1 MIRGSSEN
9 SSFIASLSLDTSS
22 KLSWHLQIFVI
33 KGNIFGNLN
42 LIKLNHVNLI
52 CEGKNQDST
61 VCIGQGQFCH
71 GRELLVLKV
80 DLNDVNS
87 SPKVKCWSYNVL
99 HWPGSCWEGPGKIGR
114 LCPRCWDWWLCCS
127 GEECDDLPSSRYPGL
142 WISQDSF
149 PSPSIWNEI
158 QKMYKRVG
166 LELLKIVT
174 KSGEIIK
181 RSTLHTLQVRM
192 FCLCSFHLNIIEV
205 LPTPA
210 GPRNT
215 TLERV

>member
-9 SSFIASLSLDTSS
+9 SSFIASLSLETSS
-22 KLSWHLQIFVI
+22 KLAWHLQIFFK
-33 KGNIFGNLN
+33 KGNIFWNFD

-99 HWPGSCWEGPGKIGR
+99 HWPGSCWEGKVRNPLNNNKI
-114 LCPRCWDWWLCCS
+114 LWLIIIIGIFIIILS
-127 GEECDDLPSSRYPGL
+127 LIL
-142 WISQDSF
+142 W
-149 PSPSIWNEI
+149 
-158 QKMYKRVG
+158 
-166 LELLKIVT
+166 
-174 KSGEIIK
+174 
-181 RSTLHTLQVRM
+181 
-192 FCLCSFHLNIIEV
+192 
-205 LPTPA
+205 
-210 GPRNT
+210 
-215 TLERV
+215 

>member
-1 MIRGSSEN
+1 MINNNNRYLYYHFVFDSVIVIWYPMIS
-9 SSFIASLSLDTSS
+9 
-22 KLSWHLQIFVI
+22 QI
-33 KGNIFGNLN
+33 
-42 LIKLNHVNLI
+42 
-52 CEGKNQDST
+52 
-61 VCIGQGQFCH
+61 
-71 GRELLVLKV
+71 
-80 DLNDVNS
+80 
-87 SPKVKCWSYNVL
+87 WSR
-99 HWPGSCWEGPGKIGR
+99 HWPGKIGR

-158 QKMYKRVG
+158 QQMYKRVG

-215 TLERV
+215 TLERVKKII